1 MIEIC
6 ALLFS
11 ISGNPNS
18 DTNSSWKVSAIVFIV
33 LFCVAAVALVLVTY
47 LYLALRKRLQSNP
60 QVGNAQDRDEICV
73 ANGST
78 VRYVT
83 SLAINGSPYI
93 NRANGNEGNRDRIAR
108 NGSPCIGNSNGSEG
122 NLAENRDTGGIV

>member
-1 MIEIC
+1 MIKIC
-6 ALLFS
+6 ILLSS

-18 DTNSSWKVSAIVFIV
+18 DTNSALAIVFIV

-78 VRYVT
+78 VRYAT

-93 NRANGNEGNRDRIAR
+93 NRANGNEGNHVTIDM
-108 NGSPCIGNSNGSEG
+108 NGRHCI
-122 NLAENRDTGGIV
+122 ENQMAAKETSKMGTQL